1 MDRLPSELWELI
13 LRQIPNS
20 LLRQTCLSLRTLT
33 PHIPLSHQYRHL
45 AIASDAELSRLRT
58 DTAPPNAHL
67 AALIHSV
74 SLSAWRLRDNNLL
87 INLIN
92 SAPNTRLIFLH
103 IGPLFAPE
111 QLDDLLRKHKP
122 SLELLLLRFN
132 QNVSIRSYEPFLK
145 GAYFDTCL
153 ELLAKWPET
162 PCFQSLS
169 FVQDPP
175 PQPVEKQIQHE
186 GIAQPIILF
195 RFWAIT
201 ALAVSPLGRHLRRL
215 RLRIPGRNLAGA
227 LTSTSTRVERV
238 DVGPALHVDLPVPPF
253 PSLEFLDISTSA
265 LPSVVTGLGPILRRF
280 PCLTHLVIDR
290 AGLIVPARFP
300 ADMDR
305 VDETLRAIGS
315 SVATA
320 GLPRAL
326 EAKKLWSEAHAV
338 FLQALALR
346 HVSDTSASIA
356 EDRPPHQPTAGPSTT
371 TTAKTRRG
379 RSAYASAPRWKPAT
393 LAPSSSTPSTTILP
407 SSCPSSQKTR
417 LEDER
422 IPEKVSFL
430 PDYSR
435 LLSLCCGTALSPAA
449 PEGEAG
455 EDGEEEEEKTREAWE
470 STFRGGFRTGL
481 AKVDAAVQEAVE
493 GHRRAVK
500 VWKVGL
506 DRLRKPQLV
515 GGGGSKTKGTAD
527 GADPDNDKQAE
538 ERAAEVARKLNN
550 RPVILVLSPSPPPF
564 TGPTG
569 PEEGLFGRFKR
580 ALNLVELPSSGEEE
594 EEEEGALERAIAGY
608 RNSRRRSDD
617 GPAFCVRNGCAK
629 HGVVGWMPPE
639 HERPVR
645 LIQSRR
651 PPPLTP
657 EHPPDEHQLVAGL
670 QALALSPPR
679 ENDTLLADLGGEL
692 RHPVGCAHLVARTMW
707 DVDSW

>member
-379 RSAYASAPRWKPAT
+379 RSAY
-393 LAPSSSTPSTTILP
+393 
-407 SSCPSSQKTR
+407 TR

-422 IPEKVSFL
+422 MPEKVSFL

-449 PEGEAG
+449 PEGE
-455 EDGEEEEEKTREAWE
+455 
-470 STFRGGFRTGL
+470 
-481 AKVDAAVQEAVE
+481 VDAAVQEAVE

-580 ALNLVELPSSGEEE
+580 ALNLVEL
-594 EEEEGALERAIAGY
+594 
-608 RNSRRRSDD
+608 NSRRRSDD

-679 ENDTLLADLGGEL
+679 ENDALLADLGGEL
-692 RHPVGCAHLVARTMW
+692 RHPGGCAHLVARTMW